1 MNISKADKI
10 WVKIVRLKEKYC
22 STAANYEIQLQP
34 SNSAP
39 QRIESLIIT
48 DRYQKSCK
56 AEFPGCYVIETNY
69 TDFSAEEIWKY
80 YMNLSEV
87 EAAFRSMKTE
97 LGTKLIYHQKDGR
110 IKVHLFYSVLAYAIL
125 KSITYKLALEDVHIS
140 WKSIKQILQTY
151 MCSDTIFN
159 TTDVYRVRNK
169 QTTQPEA
176 KAKKIYSL
184 LNIKVSKNTVSQKY
198 RLKYAKKIICLI

>member
-1 MNISKADKI
+1 MNISTADKI
-10 WVKIVRLKEKYC
+10 GVKIVRLKEKYG

-56 AEFPGCYVIETNY
+56 AEFPGCYVIETNH
-69 TDFSAEEIWKY
+69 TDFSAEEIWKF

-97 LGTKLIYHQKDGR
+97 LGTRPIYHQKDGR
-110 IKVHLFYSVLAYAIL
+110 IEVHLFYSVLAYAIL

-140 WKSIKQILQTY
+140 WQSIKQILQTY

-169 QTTQPEA
+169 QTAQPEA
-176 KAKKIYSL
+176 EAKKIYSL
-184 LNIKVSKNTVSQKY
+184 LNIKVSQNTVSQKY
-198 RLKYAKKIICLI
+198 RL

>member
-1 MNISKADKI
+1 MNISTADKI
-10 WVKIVRLKEKYC
+10 WVKIVRLKEKYG

-110 IKVHLFYSVLAYAIL
+110 IKVHLFYSILAYAIL

-140 WKSIKQILQTY
+140 WQSIKQILQTY

-159 TTDVYRVRNK
+159 TTDVYRLIVSRMAGAIRVRIQYSILQMFIELETNK
-169 QTTQPEA
+169 QPN
-176 KAKKIYSL
+176 L
-184 LNIKVSKNTVSQKY
+184 RQK
-198 RLKYAKKIICLI
+198 RRKSIPF